1 MHYLIYSFFLVL
13 WGWILSGAYIRFVF
27 PVIESIYS
35 TLDAMDDGGPVP
47 KGVAFSVKIILT
59 VAQTYVLGLW
69 SAYCVLRTMSF
80 LMEPGTN
87 GWLYYISAFII
98 CEGVLGI
105 VAKREPYRG
114 ILSILHSALAMGLF
128 VMFALNPRF
137 LASVYPW
144 FPAMMKITVG

>member
-1 MHYLIYSFFLVL
+1 MHYLIYSSFLVL

-27 PVIESIYS
+27 PLIETIYG

-47 KGVAFSVKIILT
+47 KGVALSVKIILT
-59 VAQTYVLGLW
+59 VAQTYVMGLW
-69 SAYCVLRTMSF
+69 SAYCVLRTMFF
-80 LMEPGTN
+80 LTEPGTN

-114 ILSILHSALAMGLF
+114 ILSILHSTLAMGLF

-144 FPAMMKITVG
+144 FPPMMKITLG